1 MAGRDGTKLNGKRL
15 IVATS
20 DMEVTR
26 LGRRDVTTWSTFSH
40 SPARAF
46 PPPFFFFF
54 FALSL
59 YPVCC
64 LESSCV
70 CDKHL
75 RSSEM
80 QCLLLFYF
88 PTPISLLF
96 PPSFLFDV
104 LLLVFIPCKAQ
115 FFFFFVQRVEWNVF
129 FFWGG
134 GLFFLLVLWTCN
146 EFSLLSLLCWTR
158 KKKDK
163 VGRAGVILFLSR
175 CDCFSFT
182 DFAIFLPPVVP
193 FCDGSV
199 PSGHV

>member
-1 MAGRDGTKLNGKRL
+1 MKHFLPFPCPCFS
-15 IVATS
+15 TS
-20 DMEVTR
+20 
-26 LGRRDVTTWSTFSH
+26 F
-40 SPARAF
+40 
-46 PPPFFFFF
+46 FFFFF

-115 FFFFFVQRVEWNVF
+115 FFFFLYSELN
-129 FFWGG
+129 G
-134 GLFFLLVLWTCN
+134 T
-146 EFSLLSLLCWTR
+146 
-158 KKKDK
+158 
-163 VGRAGVILFLSR
+163 
-175 CDCFSFT
+175 CFSFGGAG
-182 DFAIFLPPVVP
+182 FFSYSFCEPVMN
-193 FCDGSV
+193 FHCSV
-199 PSGHV
+199 CCVEREKKRIKLGVLVSFFF

>member
-1 MAGRDGTKLNGKRL
+1 M
-15 IVATS
+15 
-20 DMEVTR
+20 
-26 LGRRDVTTWSTFSH
+26 
-40 SPARAF
+40 
-46 PPPFFFFF
+46 
-54 FALSL
+54 
-59 YPVCC
+59 
-64 LESSCV
+64 

-115 FFFFFVQRVEWNVF
+115 FFFFLYSELNGTCFSFGGAGFFSYSFCEPVMNFHCSVCCVER
-129 FFWGG
+129 
-134 GLFFLLVLWTCN
+134 
-146 EFSLLSLLCWTR
+146 E

>member
-1 MAGRDGTKLNGKRL
+1 M
-15 IVATS
+15 
-20 DMEVTR
+20 
-26 LGRRDVTTWSTFSH
+26 
-40 SPARAF
+40 
-46 PPPFFFFF
+46 
-54 FALSL
+54 
-59 YPVCC
+59 
-64 LESSCV
+64 

-115 FFFFFVQRVEWNVF
+115 FFFFFLYSELNGTCFSFGGAGFFSYSFCEPVMNFHCSVCCVER
-129 FFWGG
+129 
-134 GLFFLLVLWTCN
+134 
-146 EFSLLSLLCWTR
+146 E

>member
-1 MAGRDGTKLNGKRL
+1 M
-15 IVATS
+15 
-20 DMEVTR
+20 
-26 LGRRDVTTWSTFSH
+26 
-40 SPARAF
+40 
-46 PPPFFFFF
+46 
-54 FALSL
+54 
-59 YPVCC
+59 
-64 LESSCV
+64 

-115 FFFFFVQRVEWNVF
+115 FFFLYSELNGTCFSFGGAGFFSYSFCEPVMNFHCSVCCVER
-129 FFWGG
+129 
-134 GLFFLLVLWTCN
+134 
-146 EFSLLSLLCWTR
+146 E